1 MKEEKS
7 KENKLLEKEQ
17 QLYDAFVD
25 ASPQGCLFHK
35 SWWLSAA
42 APEKYKV
49 FTLKEGSEI
58 VAAWPMVFQ
67 QVMGLRLSMQP
78 QLTPTLGIMFGP
90 KRKLKYA
97 EQLSE
102 EMQLTNELIEL
113 MPKMSFFCQHFHH
126 EFSNWLPLYWAGF
139 QQTTRYTYVIEDLSN
154 LDRVWENIRYNT
166 KRKIKKA
173 VKLDI
178 QVVTDLGLDR
188 LLDLNELTFRRQ
200 GLPLPYSREYVKRID
215 RACQKQGARK
225 MFFAVD
231 SGGQLH
237 AAIYIVYDQKAA
249 FYLFGGGD
257 PNLRH
262 SNGHALVLW
271 EAIKFA
277 STVSRSFDFEGSMHK
292 NIEPVFR
299 GFGAVQKP
307 YMEITKG
314 SPFLNLAF
322 RWAKKAWSGG
332 GIPARFIRKFL
343 L

>member
-1 MKEEKS
+1 
-7 KENKLLEKEQ
+7 
-17 QLYDAFVD
+17 
-25 ASPQGCLFHK
+25 
-35 SWWLSAA
+35 
-42 APEKYKV
+42 
-49 FTLKEGSEI
+49 
-58 VAAWPMVFQ
+58 
-67 QVMGLRLSMQP
+67 
-78 QLTPTLGIMFGP
+78 
-90 KRKLKYA
+90 
-97 EQLSE
+97 
-102 EMQLTNELIEL
+102 
-113 MPKMSFFCQHFHH
+113 
-126 EFSNWLPLYWAGF
+126 
-139 QQTTRYTYVIEDLSN
+139 
-154 LDRVWENIRYNT
+154 
-166 KRKIKKA
+166 
-173 VKLDI
+173 
-178 QVVTDLGLDR
+178 
-188 LLDLNELTFRRQ
+188 
-200 GLPLPYSREYVKRID
+200 
-215 RACQKQGARK
+215 

-322 RWAKKAWSGG
+322 RWAKESLVRGRDPCPVYQEV
-332 GIPARFIRKFL
+332 PALEPFHKNALNLIHTSSEL
-343 L
+343 